1 MYKILFD
8 KDPKCGLKVQA
19 LLTIIQSLSNTSSE
33 KNFFLLDRVV
43 LVEKGYLQNLQLQK
57 D

>member
-33 KNFFLLDRVV
+33 KICFLLDRVV
-43 LVEKGYLQNLQLQK
+43 LGEKGYLQNLQQK

>member
-19 LLTIIQSLSNTSSE
+19 LLTIMRILSTNT
-33 KNFFLLDRVV
+33 LDIA
-43 LVEKGYLQNLQLQK
+43 LYYTITHYI
-57 D
+57 